1 MEIILPIIML
11 LGAVGLFLFGMK
23 TMSDALQRASGQR
36 LYAQLNRVAGSP
48 LRGIL
53 LATTATAI
61 IQSSSAM
68 TVMIVGLTHAGLLNL
83 SQAIGMVMGANIG
96 TTATAWLV
104 ALFGIQPDFNLL
116 ATPLIAIAFPLL
128 LTKRVRL
135 RNLGSILIGLAL
147 MLLALDLLR
156 ETTSQ
161 LMAQAPVERQLAQLD
176 NYGLWSPVLF
186 LLAGTVMTM
195 LLQSSSATT
204 TLAII
209 LCSSGAISLEN
220 AMALILGDNIGTTA
234 TANIAATMTNTAGKR
249 AALAHLLFNLIA
261 TLWALP
267 LLTPITIGINNLIVL
282 CGGASPLIP
291 GAFSTAIALA
301 LFHTLLNLITTLLL
315 AGFIPQAV
323 RLLNYLIP
331 DKVSPSPK
339 ATDGEYPTP
348 AGELGLLQTKYSLS
362 QAMRRDQELVLSI
375 KAYFDETNSET
386 ASTLA
391 AKIPLSIDAQYAE
404 HRSLER
410 QIAQLAHQELR
421 PQGHQTW
428 QRMNQLVLRQEMTLE
443 LCQTIF
449 RLLQIKKRER
459 LWFTQPMRKTLD
471 DLFTIAKES
480 YNLTRLQLQQSGNS
494 VLSSESTVRHQTQ
507 LEHLQNQWLQIKTK
521 IETAYL
527 TSSEPSDLPQ
537 PTLTIFIELSN
548 YIGQLTHCTLQIAET
563 SQPATPQTR

>member
-96 TTATAWLV
+96 TTATA
-104 ALFGIQPDFNLL
+104 
-116 ATPLIAIAFPLL
+116 
-128 LTKRVRL
+128 
-135 RNLGSILIGLAL
+135 
-147 MLLALDLLR
+147 
-156 ETTSQ
+156 
-161 LMAQAPVERQLAQLD
+161 
-176 NYGLWSPVLF
+176 
-186 LLAGTVMTM
+186 
-195 LLQSSSATT
+195 
-204 TLAII
+204 
-209 LCSSGAISLEN
+209 
-220 AMALILGDNIGTTA
+220 
-234 TANIAATMTNTAGKR
+234 NIAATMTNTAGKR

-301 LFHTLLNLITTLLL
+301 LFHTLLNLIITLLL

-331 DKVSPSPK
+331 DKVSHSPK

-410 QIAQLAHQELR
+410 QIAQLAHQELS

>member
-291 GAFSTAIALA
+291 GAISTAIALA

-331 DKVSPSPK
+331 DKANHTPK
-339 ATDGEYPTP
+339 AIDGEYPTP
-348 AGELGLLQTKYSLS
+348 AGELGLLQTKYNLS

-386 ASTLA
+386 ASTLV
-391 AKIPLSIDAQYAE
+391 AKIPLSIDTQYAE

-410 QIAQLAHQELR
+410 QIAQLAHQELS
-421 PQGHQTW
+421 PQGYQTW
-428 QRMNQLVLRQEMTLE
+428 QRMNQLVLRQEMALE

-480 YNLTRLQLQQSGNS
+480 YDLTRFQLQQSGNS
-494 VLSSESTVRHQTQ
+494 VLSSESTRHQTQ

-521 IETAYL
+521 IETAYH

>member
-48 LRGIL
+48 FRGIL

-128 LTKRVRL
+128 LTKRIRL

-249 AALAHLLFNLIA
+249 TALAHLLFNLIA

-282 CGGASPLIP
+282 CGGVSPLIP
-291 GAFSTAIALA
+291 GAISTAIALA

-331 DKVSPSPK
+331 DKANHTLK
-339 ATDGEYPTP
+339 AINGEYPTP

-404 HRSLER
+404 HHSLER
-410 QIAQLAHQELR
+410 QIAQLAHQELS
-421 PQGHQTW
+421 PQGYQAW
-428 QRMNQLVLRQEMTLE
+428 QRMNQLVLRQEMALE

-480 YNLTRLQLQQSGNS
+480 YDLTRFQLQQAGNS
-494 VLSSESTVRHQTQ
+494 VLSSESTRHQTQ

-537 PTLTIFIELSN
+537 PTLTFFIELSN

>member
-291 GAFSTAIALA
+291 GAISTAIALA

-331 DKVSPSPK
+331 DKANHTPK
-339 ATDGEYPTP
+339 AIDGEYPTP
-348 AGELGLLQTKYSLS
+348 AGELGLLQTKYNLS

-391 AKIPLSIDAQYAE
+391 AKIPLSIDTQYAE

-410 QIAQLAHQELR
+410 QIAQLAHQELS
-421 PQGHQTW
+421 PQGYQTW
-428 QRMNQLVLRQEMTLE
+428 QRMNQLVLRQEMALE

-480 YNLTRLQLQQSGNS
+480 YDLTRFQLQQSGNS
-494 VLSSESTVRHQTQ
+494 VLSSESTRHQTQ

>member
-291 GAFSTAIALA
+291 GAISTAIALA

-331 DKVSPSPK
+331 DKVSHSPK

-410 QIAQLAHQELR
+410 QIAQLAHQELS

-480 YNLTRLQLQQSGNS
+480 YDLTRFQLQQSGNS
-494 VLSSESTVRHQTQ
+494 VLSSESTRHQTQ

>member
-48 LRGIL
+48 FRGIL
-53 LATTATAI
+53 LTTTATAI

-291 GAFSTAIALA
+291 GAISTAIALA

-315 AGFIPQAV
+315 VGFIPQAV

-331 DKVSPSPK
+331 DKANHTPK
-339 ATDGEYPTP
+339 AIDGEYPTP

-391 AKIPLSIDAQYAE
+391 AKIPLSIDTQYAE

-410 QIAQLAHQELR
+410 QIAQLAHQELS

-428 QRMNQLVLRQEMTLE
+428 QRMNQLVLRQEMALE

-521 IETAYL
+521 IETAYH

>member
-267 LLTPITIGINNLIVL
+267 LLTPIAVGINNLIVL
-282 CGGASPLIP
+282 CGGVSPLIP
-291 GAFSTAIALA
+291 EAISTAIALA

-315 AGFIPQAV
+315 AGFIPQAA

-331 DKVSPSPK
+331 DKANLTPK

-391 AKIPLSIDAQYAE
+391 AKIHLSIDAQYAE

-410 QIAQLAHQELR
+410 QIAQLAHQELS
-421 PQGHQTW
+421 PQGYQTW
-428 QRMNQLVLRQEMTLE
+428 QQMNQLVLRQEMALE

-471 DLFTIAKES
+471 DLFTIIKES

-507 LEHLQNQWLQIKTK
+507 LEYLQDQWFQIQNKL
-521 IETAYL
+521 ETAYL
-527 TSSEPSDLPQ
+527 TPSEPSDLPQ

>member
-48 LRGIL
+48 FRGIL
-53 LATTATAI
+53 LTTTATAI

-68 TVMIVGLTHAGLLNL
+68 TVMIIGLTHAGLLNL

-161 LMAQAPVERQLAQLD
+161 LMAQAPIERQLAQLD

-291 GAFSTAIALA
+291 GAISTAIALA
-301 LFHTLLNLITTLLL
+301 LFHTLLNLIITLLL

-331 DKVSPSPK
+331 DKANHTPK
-339 ATDGEYPTP
+339 AIDGEYPTP

-410 QIAQLAHQELR
+410 QIAQLAHQELS

-480 YNLTRLQLQQSGNS
+480 YDLTRFQLQQSGNS
-494 VLSSESTVRHQTQ
+494 VLSSESTRHQTQ

>member
-204 TLAII
+204 ALAIV

-220 AMALILGDNIGTTA
+220 AMALILGDNLGTTA
-234 TANIAATMTNTAGKR
+234 TANIAAIMTNAAGKR
-249 AALAHLLFNLIA
+249 VALAHLLFNLVSV
-261 TLWALP
+261 LWALP
-267 LLTPITIGINNLIVL
+267 LLSPITQGINQIIIL
-282 CGGASPLIP
+282 CGENSPLITGTP
-291 GAFSTAIALA
+291 STAMALA
-301 LFHTLLNLITTLLL
+301 LFHTLLNLITTILL
-315 AGFIPQAV
+315 AGFIPQAAK
-323 RLLNYLIP
+323 LLEQLIP
-331 DKVSPSPK
+331 NRSKTSGNKPD
-339 ATDGEYPTP
+339 TDIPTP
-348 AGELGLLQTKYSLS
+348 AGELGLLQTTYNFAQSI
-362 QAMRRDQELVLSI
+362 RRDKELLQSL
-375 KAYFDETNSET
+375 KTYFKENNVDT
-386 ASTLA
+386 ASALA
-391 AKIPLSIDAQYAE
+391 AEI
-404 HRSLER
+404 SLQINNRENENRLLDR
-410 QIAQLAHQELR
+410 QLTQLAQHELS
-421 PQGHQTW
+421 PKGHLTW
-428 QRMNQLVLRQEMTLE
+428 QCMNRLIIRQQTVTDLCKTALRLIQL
-443 LCQTIF
+443 
-449 RLLQIKKRER
+449 KKQDR
-459 LWFTQPMRKTLD
+459 LWFTQPMRKILEE
-471 DLFTIAKES
+471 LFAIIDES
-480 YNLTRLQLQQSGNS
+480 YDLTRSQLTVTTQIPPETIDLQKTRLDKLGK
-494 VLSSESTVRHQTQ
+494 
-507 LEHLQNQWLQIKTK
+507 QWIQIKTEL
-521 IETAYL
+521 ETTYL
-527 TSSEPSDLPQ
+527 IPNNHSEITQ
-537 PTLTIFIELSN
+537 PTILIFIELAN
-548 YIGQLTHCTLQIAET
+548 CIAQLTGNALHIAEET
-563 SQPATPQTR
+563 TTISFV

>member
-48 LRGIL
+48 FRGIL

-83 SQAIGMVMGANIG
+83 SQAVGMVMGANIG

-104 ALFGIQPDFNLL
+104 ALFGIQPNFNLL
-116 ATPLIAIAFPLL
+116 ATPLIAVAFPLL

-176 NYGLWSPVLF
+176 NYGLWSPILF

-234 TANIAATMTNTAGKR
+234 TANIAATMTNAAGKR

-267 LLTPITIGINNLIVL
+267 LLTPITIGINNLILL
-282 CGGASPLIP
+282 CGGVSPLIP
-291 GAFSTAIALA
+291 GAISTAIALA

-323 RLLNYLIP
+323 RFLNYLIP
-331 DKVSPSPK
+331 DKANHTPK

-410 QIAQLAHQELR
+410 QIAQLAHQELS
-421 PQGHQTW
+421 PQGYQTW
-428 QRMNQLVLRQEMTLE
+428 QRMNQLVLRLEMALE

-471 DLFTIAKES
+471 DLFSIAKES
-480 YNLTRLQLQQSGNS
+480 YGLTRFQLQLPGNS
-494 VLSSESTVRHQTQ
+494 VLSTETSMRHQTQ
-507 LEHLQNQWLQIKTK
+507 LNHLKDQWLQIKNK
-521 IETAYL
+521 LETGYL

-537 PTLTIFIELSN
+537 PTLTIFIELFN

-563 SQPATPQTR
+563 AQSATPQTR

>member
-1 MEIILPIIML
+1 
-11 LGAVGLFLFGMK
+11 
-23 TMSDALQRASGQR
+23 
-36 LYAQLNRVAGSP
+36 
-48 LRGIL
+48 
-53 LATTATAI
+53 
-61 IQSSSAM
+61 
-68 TVMIVGLTHAGLLNL
+68 
-83 SQAIGMVMGANIG
+83 
-96 TTATAWLV
+96 
-104 ALFGIQPDFNLL
+104 
-116 ATPLIAIAFPLL
+116 
-128 LTKRVRL
+128 
-135 RNLGSILIGLAL
+135 
-147 MLLALDLLR
+147 
-156 ETTSQ
+156 
-161 LMAQAPVERQLAQLD
+161 
-176 NYGLWSPVLF
+176 
-186 LLAGTVMTM
+186 MTM

-261 TLWALP
+261 TLWAFP

-331 DKVSPSPK
+331 DKANHTPK
-339 ATDGEYPTP
+339 AIDGEYPTP

-391 AKIPLSIDAQYAE
+391 AKIPLNIAAQYTE

-410 QIAQLAHQELR
+410 QIAQLAHQELS
-421 PQGHQTW
+421 PQGYQAW
-428 QRMNQLVLRQEMTLE
+428 QRMNQLVLRQEMALE

-480 YNLTRLQLQQSGNS
+480 YDLTRFQLQQSGNS
-494 VLSSESTVRHQTQ
+494 VLSSESTRHQTQ

>member
-48 LRGIL
+48 FRGIL
-53 LATTATAI
+53 LTTTATAI

-83 SQAIGMVMGANIG
+83 SQAVGMVMGANIG

-234 TANIAATMTNTAGKR
+234 TANIAATMTNTGR
-249 AALAHLLFNLIA
+249 R
-261 TLWALP
+261 T
-267 LLTPITIGINNLIVL
+267 
-282 CGGASPLIP
+282 
-291 GAFSTAIALA
+291 
-301 LFHTLLNLITTLLL
+301 
-315 AGFIPQAV
+315 
-323 RLLNYLIP
+323 R
-331 DKVSPSPK
+331 
-339 ATDGEYPTP
+339 TP
-348 AGELGLLQTKYSLS
+348 A
-362 QAMRRDQELVLSI
+362 DQI
-375 KAYFDETNSET
+375 
-386 ASTLA
+386 
-391 AKIPLSIDAQYAE
+391 
-404 HRSLER
+404 
-410 QIAQLAHQELR
+410 
-421 PQGHQTW
+421 
-428 QRMNQLVLRQEMTLE
+428 
-443 LCQTIF
+443 
-449 RLLQIKKRER
+449 
-459 LWFTQPMRKTLD
+459 
-471 DLFTIAKES
+471 
-480 YNLTRLQLQQSGNS
+480 
-494 VLSSESTVRHQTQ
+494 
-507 LEHLQNQWLQIKTK
+507 
-521 IETAYL
+521 
-527 TSSEPSDLPQ
+527 
-537 PTLTIFIELSN
+537 
-548 YIGQLTHCTLQIAET
+548 
-563 SQPATPQTR
+563 

>member
-48 LRGIL
+48 FRGIL
-53 LATTATAI
+53 LTTTATAI

-291 GAFSTAIALA
+291 GAISTAIALA
-301 LFHTLLNLITTLLL
+301 LFHTLLNLIITLLL

-331 DKVSPSPK
+331 DKVSHSPK

-410 QIAQLAHQELR
+410 QIAQLAHQELS

>member
-83 SQAIGMVMGANIG
+83 SQAVGMVMGANIG

-116 ATPLIAIAFPLL
+116 ATPLIAVAFPLL

-267 LLTPITIGINNLIVL
+267 LLTPIAVGINNLIVL
-282 CGGASPLIP
+282 CGGVSPLIP
-291 GAFSTAIALA
+291 GAISTAIALA

-331 DKVSPSPK
+331 DKANHTPK
-339 ATDGEYPTP
+339 AIDGEYPTP
-348 AGELGLLQTKYSLS
+348 AGELGLLQTRYSLS

-391 AKIPLSIDAQYAE
+391 AKIPLNIAAQYTE

-410 QIAQLAHQELR
+410 QIAQLAHQELS
-421 PQGHQTW
+421 PQGYQAW
-428 QRMNQLVLRQEMTLE
+428 QRMNQLVLRQEMALE

-471 DLFTIAKES
+471 DLFSIAKES
-480 YNLTRLQLQQSGNS
+480 YDLTRFQLQQSGNS

-507 LEHLQNQWLQIKTK
+507 LAHLQNQWLQIKTK

>member
-291 GAFSTAIALA
+291 GAISTAIALA

-331 DKVSPSPK
+331 DKVSHSPK

-410 QIAQLAHQELR
+410 QIAQLAHQELS

>member
-48 LRGIL
+48 FRGIL

-83 SQAIGMVMGANIG
+83 SQAVGMVMGANIG

-116 ATPLIAIAFPLL
+116 ATPLIAVAFPLL
-128 LTKRVRL
+128 LTKRIRL

-176 NYGLWSPVLF
+176 NYGLWSPILF

-220 AMALILGDNIGTTA
+220 AMALILGDNIGTTV
-234 TANIAATMTNTAGKR
+234 TANIAATMTNSAGKR

-267 LLTPITIGINNLIVL
+267 LLAPIAVGINNLIVL
-282 CGGASPLIP
+282 CGGVSPLIP
-291 GAFSTAIALA
+291 GAISTAIALA

-331 DKVSPSPK
+331 DKANHTPK
-339 ATDGEYPTP
+339 AIDGEYPTP

-391 AKIPLSIDAQYAE
+391 AKIPLNIAAQYTE

-410 QIAQLAHQELR
+410 QIAQLAHQELS
-421 PQGHQTW
+421 PQGYQTW
-428 QRMNQLVLRQEMTLE
+428 QRMNQLVLRQEMALE

-480 YNLTRLQLQQSGNS
+480 YDLTRFQLQQSGNS
-494 VLSSESTVRHQTQ
+494 VLSSESTRHQTQ

-563 SQPATPQTR
+563 AQSATPQTR

>member
-23 TMSDALQRASGQR
+23 TMSDALQKASGQR

-48 LRGIL
+48 FRGIL
-53 LATTATAI
+53 LATTTTAI

-83 SQAIGMVMGANIG
+83 SQAVGMVMGANIG

-116 ATPLIAIAFPLL
+116 ATPLIAVAFPLL

-234 TANIAATMTNTAGKR
+234 TANIAATMTNSAGKR

-267 LLTPITIGINNLIVL
+267 LLPPITIGINNLIVL
-282 CGGASPLIP
+282 CGGVSPLIP
-291 GAFSTAIALA
+291 GAISTAIALA

-315 AGFIPQAV
+315 VGFIPQAV

-331 DKVSPSPK
+331 DKANHTPK

-410 QIAQLAHQELR
+410 QIAQLAHQELS
-421 PQGHQTW
+421 PQGYQAW
-428 QRMNQLVLRQEMTLE
+428 QRMNQLVLRQEMALE

-471 DLFTIAKES
+471 DLFTIANES
-480 YNLTRLQLQQSGNS
+480 YGLTRLQLQLPSNS
-494 VLSSESTVRHQTQ
+494 VLPSESTMRHQTQ
-507 LEHLQNQWLQIKTK
+507 LNHLQDQWLQIKTK

-537 PTLTIFIELSN
+537 PTLTFFIELSN

>member
-23 TMSDALQRASGQR
+23 TMSDALQRASGQHF
-36 LYAQLNRVAGSP
+36 YAQLNRVAGSP
-48 LRGIL
+48 FRGTL

-83 SQAIGMVMGANIG
+83 SQAVG
-96 TTATAWLV
+96 
-104 ALFGIQPDFNLL
+104 FGIQPDFNLL

-234 TANIAATMTNTAGKR
+234 TANIAATMTSTAGKR

-331 DKVSPSPK
+331 DKANHTPK
-339 ATDGEYPTP
+339 AIDGEYPTP
-348 AGELGLLQTKYSLS
+348 AGELGLLQTKYNLS

-391 AKIPLSIDAQYAE
+391 AKIPLSIDTQYAE

-410 QIAQLAHQELR
+410 QIAQLAHQELS

-428 QRMNQLVLRQEMTLE
+428 QRMNQLVLRQEMALE

-480 YNLTRLQLQQSGNS
+480 YDLTRFQLQQSGNS
-494 VLSSESTVRHQTQ
+494 VLSSESTRHQTQ

>member
-291 GAFSTAIALA
+291 GAISTAIALA

-331 DKVSPSPK
+331 DKANHTPK

-410 QIAQLAHQELR
+410 QIAQLAHQELS

-521 IETAYL
+521 IETAYH

>member
-11 LGAVGLFLFGMK
+11 LGAIGLFLFGMK
-23 TMSDALQRASGQR
+23 TMSDALQRASGQQF
-36 LYAQLNRVAGSP
+36 YAQLNRVAGSP
-48 LRGIL
+48 FRGIL

-83 SQAIGMVMGANIG
+83 SQAVGMVMGANIG

-249 AALAHLLFNLIA
+249 TALAHLLFNLIA

-282 CGGASPLIP
+282 CGGVSPLIP

-331 DKVSPSPK
+331 DKASHTPK

-410 QIAQLAHQELR
+410 QIAQLAHQELS
-421 PQGHQTW
+421 PQGYQTW
-428 QRMNQLVLRQEMTLE
+428 QRMNQLVLRQEMAFE

-471 DLFTIAKES
+471 DLFTIVKES
-480 YNLTRLQLQQSGNS
+480 YNLTRFQLQQSGNS
-494 VLSSESTVRHQTQ
+494 VLSSESTRHQTQ

-527 TSSEPSDLPQ
+527 TSSDPSDLPQ

-548 YIGQLTHCTLQIAET
+548 YIGQLTHYTLQIAET

>member
-48 LRGIL
+48 FRGIL

-234 TANIAATMTNTAGKR
+234 TANIAATMTNAAGKR

-267 LLTPITIGINNLIVL
+267 LLTPITIGINNLMLL
-282 CGGASPLIP
+282 CGGVSPLIP
-291 GAFSTAIALA
+291 GAISTAIALA

-331 DKVSPSPK
+331 DKASHTPK

-391 AKIPLSIDAQYAE
+391 AKIHLSIDAQYAE

-410 QIAQLAHQELR
+410 QIAQLAHQELS
-421 PQGHQTW
+421 PQGYQTW
-428 QRMNQLVLRQEMTLE
+428 QQMNQLVLRQEMALE

-471 DLFTIAKES
+471 DLFTIVKES

>member
-11 LGAVGLFLFGMK
+11 LGAIGLFLFGMK

-48 LRGIL
+48 FRGIL

-83 SQAIGMVMGANIG
+83 SQAVGMVMGANIG

-161 LMAQAPVERQLAQLD
+161 LMAQAPVERQLTQLD
-176 NYGLWSPVLF
+176 NYGLWSPALF

-220 AMALILGDNIGTTA
+220 AMALILGDNIGTTV
-234 TANIAATMTNTAGKR
+234 TANIAATMTNSAGKR

-282 CGGASPLIP
+282 CGGTSPLIP

-323 RLLNYLIP
+323 RFLNYLIP
-331 DKVSPSPK
+331 DKANHTPK

-348 AGELGLLQTKYSLS
+348 TGELGLLQTKYSLN

-391 AKIPLSIDAQYAE
+391 AKIPLSIDTQYAE

-410 QIAQLAHQELR
+410 QIAQLAHQELS
-421 PQGHQTW
+421 PQGYQTW
-428 QRMNQLVLRQEMTLE
+428 QRMNQLVLRQEMALE

-471 DLFTIAKES
+471 DLFTIIKES
-480 YNLTRLQLQQSGNS
+480 YGLTRLQLQLPGNS
-494 VLSSESTVRHQTQ
+494 VLSSESTRHQTQ
-507 LEHLQNQWLQIKTK
+507 LEHLQDQWFQIKTK

-527 TSSEPSDLPQ
+527 TSSELSDLPQ

-548 YIGQLTHCTLQIAET
+548 YIGQLTHYTLQIAET

>member
-83 SQAIGMVMGANIG
+83 SQAVGMVMGANIG

-234 TANIAATMTNTAGKR
+234 TANIAATMTNSAGKR

-282 CGGASPLIP
+282 CGGVSPLIQ

-331 DKVSPSPK
+331 DKANHTPK
-339 ATDGEYPTP
+339 AIDGEYPTP

-391 AKIPLSIDAQYAE
+391 AKIPLSIDTQYAE

-410 QIAQLAHQELR
+410 QIAQLAHQELS
-421 PQGHQTW
+421 PQGYQTW
-428 QRMNQLVLRQEMTLE
+428 QRMNQLVLRQEMALE

-480 YNLTRLQLQQSGNS
+480 YDLTRFQLQQSGNS
-494 VLSSESTVRHQTQ
+494 VLSSESTRHQTQ